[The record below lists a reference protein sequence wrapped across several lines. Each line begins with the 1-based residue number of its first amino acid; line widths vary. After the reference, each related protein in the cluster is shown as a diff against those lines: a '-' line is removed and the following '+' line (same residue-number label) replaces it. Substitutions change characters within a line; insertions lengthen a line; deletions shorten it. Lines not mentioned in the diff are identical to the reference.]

1 MNVRYRLTARVILT
15 LGVFGFF
22 FAGCGGSST
31 LTPPPRSIVLPA
43 ASAKTCV
50 YPSTQAQTVAL
61 PSAGGVSGTISVG
74 AFPAAS
80 QTCVTITL
88 ATGTDATA
96 NAAASIVR
104 VASGERAQSSTP
116 APAPTPMPLLT
127 ISITDAFSYGVVVTG
142 MTLNTPSNLNFPDGT
157 YYATISD
164 QTSLGYVFT
173 AKNGTLTL
181 SSTNAQF
188 LVTPLD
194 TATLTLYPRGYVPVF
209 STSPSASPSAS
220 SAPSAVPS
228 ASAAPSPTPI
238 PTSTPTPRPTP
249 KPTATPVPTAT
260 PTPSPTPTATPPS
273 SALLNTGPFTPSF
286 NGFGPLVFTV
296 ESVNGGTQSGGNFVV
311 NKSWTE
317 NGVAYVETFSITVNA
332 LISNPATG
340 TGPFPPTYTYN
351 PATGIGYLQ
360 LSDDANYEF
369 SNLSITPAPP
379 FGDGGFDDVGA
390 IYLYFPN
397 DAVASQFQTNFA
409 AYVTYLEN
417 TLPYIRND
425 KTHRTPTR

>member
-1 MNVRYRLTARVILT
+1 M
-15 LGVFGFF
+15 
-22 FAGCGGSST
+22 
-31 LTPPPRSIVLPA
+31 
-43 ASAKTCV
+43 

-61 PSAGGVSGTISVG
+61 APAGGVSGTISVG

-80 QTCVTITL
+80 QTCIAITL
-88 ATGTDATA
+88 ATGADATA
-96 NAAASIVR
+96 NTAASIVR
-104 VASGERAQSSTP
+104 VASGERAQSATP

-127 ISITDAFSYGVVVTG
+127 ISITDAFSYGVVITG

-220 SAPSAVPS
+220 ASASTAPSPSAVPS
-228 ASAAPSPTPI
+228 ASAVPSPTPI

-286 NGFGPLVFTV
+286 EAFDGPLNFTV

-332 LISNPATG
+332 LISNPSTG
-340 TGPFPPTYTYN
+340 TGPNPPTYTYI
-351 PATGIGYLQ
+351 PLTGVGAID
-360 LSDDANYEF
+360 LSNDANYEF

-379 FGDGGFDDVGA
+379 LYDPGFDNVGK

-397 DAVASQFQTNFA
+397 DAVASQFQANFA
-409 AYVTYLEN
+409 AYITYLEN
-417 TLPYIRND
+417 TLPY
-425 KTHRTPTR
+425 TRYVKKR

>member
-1 MNVRYRLTARVILT
+1 VT
-15 LGVFGFF
+15 LAAAGALFA
-22 FAGCGGSST
+22 AGCGGSST
-31 LTPPPRSIVLPA
+31 LTPQPRSIVLPA
-43 ASAKTCV
+43 ATARTCV

-61 PSAGGVSGTISVG
+61 APAGGVSGTISVG

-80 QTCVTITL
+80 QTCIAITL
-88 ATGTDATA
+88 ATGADATA

-104 VASGERAQSSTP
+104 VASGERAQAATP

-127 ISITDAFSYGVVVTG
+127 ISITDAFSYGVVITG

-220 SAPSAVPS
+220 LAPSPSAVPS
-228 ASAAPSPTPI
+228 ASAVPSPTPI
-238 PTSTPTPRPTP
+238 PTSTPTPKPTP

-286 NGFGPLVFTV
+286 DGFGPLVYTV

-340 TGPFPPTYTYN
+340 TGPNPPTYTYI
-351 PATGIGYLQ
+351 PATGIGYIQ

-379 FGDGGFDDVGA
+379 FGEGGFDNVGA

-409 AYVTYLEN
+409 AYITYLEN
-417 TLPYIRND
+417 TLPYIRSD
-425 KTHRTPTR
+425 KTR

>member
-1 MNVRYRLTARVILT
+1 
-15 LGVFGFF
+15 
-22 FAGCGGSST
+22 
-31 LTPPPRSIVLPA
+31 
-43 ASAKTCV
+43 V

-61 PSAGGVSGTISVG
+61 APAGGVSGTISVG

-80 QTCVTITL
+80 QTCIAITL
-88 ATGTDATA
+88 ATGSDATA

-104 VASGERAQSSTP
+104 VASSERAQSATP

-181 SSTNAQF
+181 SSTSAQF

-220 SAPSAVPS
+220 PAPSPSPVPS
-228 ASAAPSPTPI
+228 ASAVPSPTPI
-238 PTSTPTPRPTP
+238 PTSTPTPKPTP
-249 KPTATPVPTAT
+249 KPTATPVPTA
-260 PTPSPTPTATPPS
+260 TPTATPPS

-286 NGFGPLVFTV
+286 TGFGPLVYTV
-296 ESVNGGTQSGGNFVV
+296 ETINGATQSGGNFVV

-317 NGVAYVETFSITVNA
+317 NGVAYVETFSISVNA
-332 LISNPATG
+332 LVSNPSSG
-340 TGPFPPTYTYN
+340 TGPNPPTYTYI
-351 PATGIGYLQ
+351 PATGIGYIQ

-397 DAVASQFQTNFA
+397 DAVASQFQANFA
-409 AYVTYLEN
+409 AYITYLEN

-425 KTHRTPTR
+425 RTR